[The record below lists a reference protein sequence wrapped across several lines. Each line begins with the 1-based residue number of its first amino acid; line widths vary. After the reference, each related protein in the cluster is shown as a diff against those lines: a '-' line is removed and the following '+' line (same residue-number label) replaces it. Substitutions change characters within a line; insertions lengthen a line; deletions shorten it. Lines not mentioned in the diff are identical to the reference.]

1 VRKSQAIM
9 LAACE
14 RRNSRQFGPP
24 RGAGSSLAPERTRR
38 MLVAETTKPS
48 LRSSG
53 TLWEPRTETLE
64 HLEVRALFVAS

>member
-1 VRKSQAIM
+1 
-9 LAACE
+9 
-14 RRNSRQFGPP
+14 
-24 RGAGSSLAPERTRR
+24 